1 LVVQNSQCLIL
12 TCQVIKYILFD
23 CDNTLVLS
31 EHLAFEAC
39 TELTNEVLKAYGIDK
54 VFTLK
59 ELLTDYVGMNFR
71 GMLVK
76 MQEIYKFT
84 IPPAE
89 LDTRVNEEVDRVVAK
104 LLQKAEPC
112 EGAPEQVEKIKQE
125 GKIPMAVV
133 STSAKPRVIASLV
146 KTGMGN
152 GRYWSDDHVF
162 SAATSLVPPSS
173 KPDPAI
179 YLHACKVLGV
189 KPEEAVAV
197 EDSKSGATAAMRA
210 GIPCI
215 GYVGVYGLEDGPE
228 KMKQMEQVLLEQCKV
243 KAIMHNWSEFQD
255 CLKKVDAAAQL

>member
-1 LVVQNSQCLIL
+1 MV
-12 TCQVIKYILFD
+12 KYILFD

-31 EHLAFEAC
+31 ERLAFEAC
-39 TELTNEVLKAYGIDK
+39 TELTNEVLKAYNVDK
-54 VFTLK
+54 VFTVH

-84 IPPAE
+84 MPQAE
-89 LDTRVNEEVDRVVAK
+89 LDKYFGTEVDRVVAK
-104 LLQKAEPC
+104 LLEKAVPC
-112 EGAPEQVEKIKQE
+112 EGAPEQVERIKQE

-152 GRYWSDDHVF
+152 GRYWSDDPAF
-162 SAATSLVPPSS
+162 SAAPTLDPPSS

-189 KPEEAVAV
+189 KPEDCVAV

-215 GYVGVYGLEDGPE
+215 GYVGVYGLEDGEE
-228 KMKQMEQVLLEQCKV
+228 KMKQMEQVLSEQCKCKV
-243 KAIMHNWSEFQD
+243 IMRNWSEFPE
-255 CLKKVDAAAQL
+255 CMKAVEAAAQL

>member
-1 LVVQNSQCLIL
+1 MV
-12 TCQVIKYILFD
+12 KYILFD

-31 EHLAFEAC
+31 ERLAFEAC

-54 VFTLK
+54 VFTVH

-71 GMLVK
+71 SMLVK
-76 MQEIYKFT
+76 MQEIYKFK
-84 IPPAE
+84 IPADDLE
-89 LDTRVNEEVDRVVAK
+89 RRVGEEVDRVVAK

-112 EGAPEQVEKIKQE
+112 EGAPEQVERLHKE

-146 KTGMGN
+146 KTNMGN
-152 GRYWSDDHVF
+152 GRYWPDDHVF
-162 SAATSLVPPSS
+162 SAATSLDPPSS

-189 KPEEAVAV
+189 KPEDAVAV

-215 GYVGVYGLEDGPE
+215 GYVGVYGLEDGEE
-228 KMKQMEQVLLEQCKV
+228 KMKQMEKVLLEQCKC
-243 KAIMHNWSEFQD
+243 KAIMHHWSEFPEM
-255 CLKKVDAAAQL
+255 LKKVEAAAHI

>member
-1 LVVQNSQCLIL
+1 V
-12 TCQVIKYILFD
+12 KYILFD

-39 TELTNEVLKAYGIDK
+39 TELTNEVLKAHNVDK
-54 VFTLK
+54 VFTIK

-71 GMLVK
+71 SMLVK

-89 LDTRVNEEVDRVVAK
+89 LEARVSQEVDRVVAK
-104 LLQKAEPC
+104 LEQKAEPC
-112 EGAPEQVEKIKQE
+112 EGAPEQVERIKQE

-146 KTGMGN
+146 KTHMGN
-152 GRYWSDDHVF
+152 GRYWPDDHVF
-162 SAATSLVPPSS
+162 SAATSLNPPSG

-189 KPEEAVAV
+189 EPKDCVAV

-215 GYVGVYGLEDGPE
+215 GYVGVYGLEDGEE
-228 KMKQMEQVLLEQCKV
+228 KMKQMEKVLLEQCKCKV
-243 KAIMHNWSEFQD
+243 IMHNWSEFPE
-255 CLKKVDAAAQL
+255 CLKTVDAAAQL

>member
-1 LVVQNSQCLIL
+1 
-12 TCQVIKYILFD
+12 LFD

-31 EHLAFEAC
+31 EKLAFEAC
-39 TELTNEVLKAYGIDK
+39 TELTNEVLKKYGIDK
-54 VFTLK
+54 VFTVH

-71 GMLVK
+71 SMLVK

-84 IPPAE
+84 MPSE
-89 LDTRVNEEVDRVVAK
+89 DLEKFVSMEVNRVVAK
-104 LLQKAEPC
+104 LLEKATPC
-112 EGAPEQVEKIKQE
+112 EGAPEEVEKIHKE

-146 KTGMGN
+146 KTNMGN

-162 SAATSLVPPSS
+162 SAATSLDPPSS

-189 KPEEAVAV
+189 KPEDAVAV

-215 GYVGVYGLEDGPE
+215 GYVGVYGLEDGEE
-228 KMKQMEQVLLEQCKV
+228 KMRQMEKVLLEQCKCKV
-243 KAIMHNWSEFQD
+243 IMYNWSEFPE
-255 CLKKVDAAAQL
+255 CLKKVQATSHI